1 MKSCL
6 RLVLLVSCSAI
17 AVASVTDYNVGDKA
31 TTDVRTPVQLVVVD
45 QERTELLRHQ
55 EAQRVPAI
63 FRFNTN
69 AAAEAEIRMLT
80 GYTAAKEG
88 FLKAVERAYKK
99 RTLDDTTVAQ
109 ERFARA
115 VSTYQKQNRSFP
127 LTTNLAMTWALGES
141 DQVLLEDLA
150 MALQEAVHGYIRP
163 DSLSGNA
170 KLGPQQARVV
180 MVGSTNVVLDLDAA
194 LARSVSIHKSNFV
207 GVGSVRRQLQAKFG
221 EGEQWAGKFLSGFV
235 RENCVC
241 DENFTWQSRA
251 RRSDPILA
259 ADTYEAGTVLVKAG
273 ALIDVKIK
281 AALDELARRTEPEV
295 VKAQAA
301 KEKEKADALAVELKE
316 AAAQE
321 KRKAE
326 AAASELAKVSVE
338 QKEQVDAMAADLQN
352 ALKEQQRKADAAAL
366 ELKQAAMKAHMQ
378 RLDSEERYRMLL
390 VVVVI
395 GSAMAMIFSW
405 MIFRRRQT
413 TDLLPVLAS
422 DESTPA
428 VPSES
433 VNSFVTCPSCN
444 ETIPVVSPALRDG
457 LLPELTRWFK
467 QQFVQRLAGSA
478 KILADTQRLAA
489 LQVAELERKLQEVKG
504 PIQERLKAYEQR
516 IIELE
521 RDLEAKGAENR
532 ELLKATIQLARER
545 LEAHRAHDGV
555 GWN

>member
-1 MKSCL
+1 
-6 RLVLLVSCSAI
+6 
-17 AVASVTDYNVGDKA
+17 
-31 TTDVRTPVQLVVVD
+31 
-45 QERTELLRHQ
+45 
-55 EAQRVPAI
+55 
-63 FRFNTN
+63 
-69 AAAEAEIRMLT
+69 
-80 GYTAAKEG
+80 
-88 FLKAVERAYKK
+88 
-99 RTLDDTTVAQ
+99 
-109 ERFARA
+109 
-115 VSTYQKQNRSFP
+115 
-127 LTTNLAMTWALGES
+127 
-141 DQVLLEDLA
+141 
-150 MALQEAVHGYIRP
+150 
-163 DSLSGNA
+163 
-170 KLGPQQARVV
+170 
-180 MVGSTNVVLDLDAA
+180 
-194 LARSVSIHKSNFV
+194 
-207 GVGSVRRQLQAKFG
+207 
-221 EGEQWAGKFLSGFV
+221 
-235 RENCVC
+235 
-241 DENFTWQSRA
+241 
-251 RRSDPILA
+251 
-259 ADTYEAGTVLVKAG
+259 KAG

>member
-1 MKSCL
+1 
-6 RLVLLVSCSAI
+6 
-17 AVASVTDYNVGDKA
+17 
-31 TTDVRTPVQLVVVD
+31 
-45 QERTELLRHQ
+45 
-55 EAQRVPAI
+55 
-63 FRFNTN
+63 
-69 AAAEAEIRMLT
+69 
-80 GYTAAKEG
+80 
-88 FLKAVERAYKK
+88 
-99 RTLDDTTVAQ
+99 
-109 ERFARA
+109 
-115 VSTYQKQNRSFP
+115 
-127 LTTNLAMTWALGES
+127 
-141 DQVLLEDLA
+141 
-150 MALQEAVHGYIRP
+150 
-163 DSLSGNA
+163 
-170 KLGPQQARVV
+170 
-180 MVGSTNVVLDLDAA
+180 
-194 LARSVSIHKSNFV
+194 
-207 GVGSVRRQLQAKFG
+207 
-221 EGEQWAGKFLSGFV
+221 
-235 RENCVC
+235 
-241 DENFTWQSRA
+241 
-251 RRSDPILA
+251 
-259 ADTYEAGTVLVKAG
+259 
-273 ALIDVKIK
+273 VKIK

-295 VKAQAA
+295 IKAQAA

-366 ELKQAAMKAHMQ
+366 ELKQAAMKAHLQ

-395 GSAMAMIFSW
+395 GSAMAMVFSW

-413 TDLLPVLAS
+413 TELLPVLAS
-422 DESTPA
+422 GESTPVA

-444 ETIPVVSPALRDG
+444 ETIPVVSPAVRDG
-457 LLPELTRWFK
+457 VLPELTRWFK

-478 KILADTQRLAA
+478 KMLVETQRLAA

-532 ELLKATIQLARER
+532 ELLKATIRLARER

-555 GWN
+555 SWN